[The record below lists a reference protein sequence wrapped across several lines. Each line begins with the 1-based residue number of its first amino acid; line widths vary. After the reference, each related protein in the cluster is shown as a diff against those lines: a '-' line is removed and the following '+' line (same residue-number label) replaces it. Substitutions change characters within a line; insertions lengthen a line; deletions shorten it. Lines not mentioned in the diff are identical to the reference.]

1 MKLTLRVWV
10 GLVVLLTQGG
20 QGWHHCSLQTK
31 DEEDRRLRAAFYN
44 QAVKKGN
51 MFMRINQAH
60 YDAILQTTGEEMKS
74 LYGVINK
81 ILPASWNTRVTT
93 TETFSENAKL
103 FFFLL
108 KRCENN
114 RLNWLTDQRVAL
126 KRHFG
131 QGQLLNKAAHW
142 RTIKNT
148 MRLRQHRP
156 RRLLGCFVSCNKS
169 LTCRSHQLSTKTPTE
184 KKSIILIWS
193 QNNVQILFIS
203 FQIVSAYLYCFL
215 SWIWK

>member
-1 MKLTLRVWV
+1 MMLSFKPLEKRWRVFMV
-10 GLVVLLTQGG
+10 SSIRSCQPAETQES
-20 QGWHHCSLQTK
+20 QPQ
-31 DEEDRRLRAAFYN
+31 RR
-44 QAVKKGN
+44 
-51 MFMRINQAH
+51 
-60 YDAILQTTGEEMKS
+60 S
-74 LYGVINK
+74 
-81 ILPASWNTRVTT
+81 
-93 TETFSENAKL
+93 AKMQNF